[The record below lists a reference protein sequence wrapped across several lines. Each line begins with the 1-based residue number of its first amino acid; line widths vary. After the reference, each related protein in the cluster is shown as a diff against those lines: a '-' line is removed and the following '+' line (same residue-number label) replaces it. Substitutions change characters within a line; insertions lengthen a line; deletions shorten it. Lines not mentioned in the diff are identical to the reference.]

1 MTTTTTGTDLIA
13 AAAHGL
19 LADEIITDYN
29 RVADDCGCLTL
40 VRLDFADGTY
50 IVAGAEYADD
60 GETVDGYS
68 WTAWSPAD
76 EGPGVLFP
84 QEDQPLE
91 TDGGTDINRFAADM
105 RRYSQRGR
113 WSTNS

>member
-1 MTTTTTGTDLIA
+1 MTTTTGTDLIA

-29 RVADDCGCLTL
+29 RVADDCGSLTL

-50 IVAGAEYADD
+50 VVAGAEYADD
-60 GETVDGYS
+60 GETVDGYT
-68 WTAWSPAD
+68 WTAWTPSDSD
-76 EGPGVLFP
+76 EGPGVFP
-84 QEDQPLE
+84 QDEPLS
-91 TDGGTDINRFAADM
+91 TDGGTDINDFAADM

-113 WSTNS
+113 W